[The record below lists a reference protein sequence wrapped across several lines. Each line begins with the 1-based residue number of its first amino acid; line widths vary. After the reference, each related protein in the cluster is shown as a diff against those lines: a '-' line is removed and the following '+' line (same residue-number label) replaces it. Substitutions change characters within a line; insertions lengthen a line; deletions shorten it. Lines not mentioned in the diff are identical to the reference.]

1 MVYCL
6 YIVQIGLLKVMNT
19 IPSISSQIDSKII
32 FKIIHKHFSR
42 LAPHYYK
49 LIDSWLSRAYL
60 TYADIDKYIILIY
73 VINKD
78 FEFFRKN
85 GLIINYDTFYKDKT
99 LEVDKINISD
109 ISKDLQIP
117 KESVRRKVEE
127 LEKADII
134 KRKSKKIF
142 INRTAIP
149 LVQANLTLKNMSVLL
164 CEFNKILKEEDIVE
178 VAYPT
183 TEISDSIKKNF
194 SFVWYQFYK
203 FLFVFTNRWR
213 KELGDLETFKIG
225 LLVLINA
232 ADNKNFRL
240 KKLNRKKY
248 LTSIQDSDERGINAM
263 SLAEITGIPRS
274 TVIRKL
280 KNLIKYNI
288 IQINKKNL
296 ITINM
301 TGNGL
306 KKAQKLQD
314 QNMLSLSNFVYRVFN
329 QIKIIN

>member
-1 MVYCL
+1 M
-6 YIVQIGLLKVMNT
+6 KA
-19 IPSISSQIDSKII
+19 IPSISSQIDEKII
-32 FKIIHKHFSR
+32 FKVIDKHFSR

-49 LIDSWLSRAYL
+49 WINSWLIGAYKSFG
-60 TYADIDKYIILIY
+60 DIDKYLILIY
-73 VINKD
+73 IINKN
-78 FEFFRKN
+78 FIFFRKN
-85 GLIINYDTFYKDKT
+85 GFIVNYDTFYNDKT
-99 LEVDKINISD
+99 LEVDKIIISD

-127 LEKADII
+127 LEKADVIT
-134 KRKSKKIF
+134 KENKKIF
-142 INRTAIP
+142 INRKAFNKA
-149 LVQANLTLKNMSVLL
+149 QGAETLKDLSILL
-164 CEFNKILKEEDIVE
+164 YEFNKILKEEKIVKIT
-178 VAYPT
+178 YPN

-274 TVIRKL
+274 TVIRKV
-280 KNLIKYNI
+280 KNLIKYNLL
-288 IQINKKNL
+288 QINKKNL

-329 QIKIIN
+329 QIKIVN